1 MKRNTAGVAVLAGVL
16 VAVTAGCTANGNG
29 SLTVSPGPATVS
41 SSVPTGGPTGSGGTP
56 APSGAPASPGSGGSP
71 DSGGGQP
78 SGGGSPVAGDGSTGT
93 TAPTPTVA
101 PIAEC
106 TNGQIHVRAENLA
119 ALNQNYAGTALIF
132 ETTGDTSCWMV
143 GYPGVDMWAP
153 GNNWVHA
160 RRSLYSAVYGQ
171 NPDHSFLTPQQVTIK
186 PGQPAH
192 AIVESTTT
200 DNGRPCPVSH
210 TLNVTPPDMTATQPV
225 ETGSMYPC
233 SVVIHPITP

>member
-1 MKRNTAGVAVLAGVL
+1 MMRNAAGVAVLAGVL

-41 SSVPTGGPTGSGGTP
+41 NSVPTGGPTGSGGTP
-56 APSGAPASPGSGGSP
+56 APSGAPASPGPGGSP
-71 DSGGGQP
+71 DSSGGQP
-78 SGGGSPVAGDGSTGT
+78 SGAGVPGDGSTGT
-93 TAPTPTVA
+93 PAPTPTVA
-101 PIAEC
+101 PITEC

-160 RRSLYSAVYGQ
+160 RRSLYSAVWGQ